1 MEGQLPGPQVCKKL
15 GRGSQE
21 SADKRDIPS
30 PPGMLPSG
38 VRRAHGAHV
47 CVMRVHMGHLPLQAP
62 NLRALNPTG
71 HFFGVNKGGTF
82 QVGKKVWEAIAG
94 HSPLSSAPPL
104 LDFW

>member
-1 MEGQLPGPQVCKKL
+1 MEGHLPGPQVCKKL

-21 SADKRDIPS
+21 SADKQDIPS
-30 PPGMLPSG
+30 PPGTLPSG
-38 VRRAHGAHV
+38 VGRAPGAHV
-47 CVMRVHMGHLPLQAP
+47 CVMCVHTGPQIWG
-62 NLRALNPTG
+62 ALNPTG

>member
-21 SADKRDIPS
+21 SADKQDIPS
-30 PPGMLPSG
+30 PPGTLPSG

-47 CVMRVHMGHLPLQAP
+47 CVMHVHTGHLLLQAP
-62 NLRALNPTG
+62 NLESPESHRTL
-71 HFFGVNKGGTF
+71 FGVNKGGTF